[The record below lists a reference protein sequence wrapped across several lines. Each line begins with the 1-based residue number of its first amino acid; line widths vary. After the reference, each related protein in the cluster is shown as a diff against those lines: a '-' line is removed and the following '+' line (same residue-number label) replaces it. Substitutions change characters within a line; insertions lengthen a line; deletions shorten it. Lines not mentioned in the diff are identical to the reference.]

1 MSEWMA
7 VWCSAAYQ
15 VKLQQASL
23 SSCTFPAALKST
35 IKMPSPV
42 EPSSLLRSILVHN
55 RYLFTHLVLFCSY
68 QVGSIPKTKQIT
80 RELVSFTDTY
90 LSVLKKK
97 YWRSIYTE
105 WRKVFLIQ
113 ETMKF
118 SSSDQKRGRKIKSKG
133 LHHGIDSVFPE
144 DESNKVHVLDE

>member
-68 QVGSIPKTKQIT
+68 QVGSVPKTKQIT

-90 LSVLKKK
+90 LSVLEKKILEK
-97 YWRSIYTE
+97 CLHRVKEGFLNTRDHE
-105 WRKVFLIQ
+105 VFLFWSKERQ
-113 ETMKF
+113 EN
-118 SSSDQKRGRKIKSKG
+118 KIKGTSSWHRLSFSWG
-133 LHHGIDSVFPE
+133 WIQ
-144 DESNKVHVLDE
+144 

>member
-1 MSEWMA
+1 MA

-68 QVGSIPKTKQIT
+68 QVGSVPKTKQIT

-90 LSVLKKK
+90 LSVLEKKILEK
-97 YWRSIYTE
+97 CLHRVKEGFLNTRDHE
-105 WRKVFLIQ
+105 VFL
-113 ETMKF
+113 F
-118 SSSDQKRGRKIKSKG
+118 
-133 LHHGIDSVFPE
+133 
-144 DESNKVHVLDE
+144 